1 MARPKKQET
10 ILKDLLKLSPA
21 ERRALLKRANSAG
34 KDMKK
39 LRARRKELVR
49 NIRKL
54 EKELAKVDAQMGGGS
69 GGRGAPGRKRGPRS
83 PEATRQARLTRYT
96 NSVPKLKAAIE
107 KAKGA
112 AKEKLQAR
120 LAKAERI
127 LKELGGK
134 GR

>member
-1 MARPKKQET
+1 
-10 ILKDLLKLSPA
+10 
-21 ERRALLKRANSAG
+21 
-34 KDMKK
+34 MKK